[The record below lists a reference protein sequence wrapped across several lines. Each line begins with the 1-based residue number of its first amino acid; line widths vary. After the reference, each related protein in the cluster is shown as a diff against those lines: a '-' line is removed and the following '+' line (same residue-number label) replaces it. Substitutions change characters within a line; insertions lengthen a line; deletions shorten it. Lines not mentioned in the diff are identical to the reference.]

1 MDNLY
6 TLGSIILGISNG
18 FTIVCA
24 YLVSQKLKHFET
36 ILESQKQEIKML
48 EREYLTLYKEV
59 KLSKR
64 SSSV

>member
-6 TLGSIILGISNG
+6 TLGSIILGISNA
-18 FTIVCA
+18 FTIICA

-36 ILESQKQEIKML
+36 ILYSQKQEIKML
-48 EREYLTLYKEV
+48 EREYLALYKEV
-59 KLSKR
+59 KLSQR

>member
-6 TLGSIILGISNG
+6 TLGSIILGISNA

-48 EREYLTLYKEV
+48 EREYLALYKEV

>member
-6 TLGSIILGISNG
+6 TLGSIILGISNA

-36 ILESQKQEIKML
+36 ILYSQKQEIKML
-48 EREYLTLYKEV
+48 EREYLALYKEV
-59 KLSKR
+59 KLSQR

>member
-6 TLGSIILGISNG
+6 TLGSIILGISNA

-24 YLVSQKLKHFET
+24 YIVSQKLKHFET
-36 ILESQKQEIKML
+36 ILENQKQEIKML

-59 KLSKR
+59 KLPKR